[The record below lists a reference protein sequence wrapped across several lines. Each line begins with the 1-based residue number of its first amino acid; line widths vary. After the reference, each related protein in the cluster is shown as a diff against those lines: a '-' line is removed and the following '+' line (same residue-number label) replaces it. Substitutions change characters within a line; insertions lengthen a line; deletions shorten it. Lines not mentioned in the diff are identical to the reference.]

1 MYKNPYDDLTNGRWI
16 KVNFHTHAGTG
27 EGTCGSNPV
36 DAVVR
41 LYRDLNYGA
50 LCISNHDLY
59 TDTTAFDDGK
69 LHLIQGVEYSPYPH
83 MLTIGVDR
91 SLHELPHQAA
101 IDATA
106 EAGGFTILCHP
117 NWIHKAYWSPE
128 QINALTGFVGLEVMN
143 TLIYRLSGSG
153 RATDVWDAV
162 LKQGRLIWGFGS
174 DDFHIPSDAGR
185 CWTDVYVKAEG
196 FEGIK
201 QAVTAGRL
209 TASTG
214 LALDYLRLDG
224 KTITVKAKFPTE
236 TYVDTFDYRFATEN
250 GAVAQSQGPSA
261 EYTIGDENYVRVEV
275 IAENGAMLFTQPV
288 IRTEFYMPASH

>member
-1 MYKNPYDDLTNGRWI
+1 MPTYKNPYDDLTNGRWI
-16 KVNFHTHAGTG
+16 KVNFHAHAGTG

-36 DAVVR
+36 EAVLR
-41 LYRDLNYGA
+41 LYRDLNCGA

-59 TDTTAFDDGK
+59 TDTTSLDDGK
-69 LHLIQGVEYSPYPH
+69 LQLIQGVEYSPYPH

-91 SLHELPHQAA
+91 PLHDLSHQAA
-101 IDATA
+101 VDATVA
-106 EAGGFTILCHP
+106 AGGFVILCHP
-117 NWIHKAYWSPE
+117 NWQHKNYWPLE
-128 QINALTGFVGLEVMN
+128 RINALTGFVGLEVMN

-162 LKQGRLIWGFGS
+162 LRQGRLVWGFGS

-196 FEGIK
+196 FAGIK

-209 TASTG
+209 VASTG

-224 KTITVKAKFPTE
+224 KTITVKARFPTD
-236 TYVDTFDYRFATEN
+236 TYVDTFDYRFVTEN
-250 GAVAQSQGPSA
+250 GIAAQSRGPSV
-261 EYTIGDENYVRVEV
+261 EYTIGNEHYVRVEV
-275 IAENGAMLFTQPV
+275 LGENGAMLFTQPV
-288 IRTEFYMPASH
+288 WRKDR